1 MRIILLTQNETMFL
15 PSAIEYFIRRKPEYV
30 TIVGSLIL
38 SPSPFGEA
46 KSFIGKFI
54 NTINIFG
61 FKFTLIYGINYLYKK
76 IFKLDVFSIMKKF
89 NIPIIKVNNSINSQ
103 EYLKKISELK
113 PDLIISITGNQIF
126 KKPLLNIPQ
135 NGILNL
141 HTSLLPKYRGLMPTF
156 WALKNKEKETGVSV
170 FFVDE
175 GIDSGPILVQ
185 KKIKLGNI
193 TQWNLIKITKF
204 LGIEAI
210 IEGINIIKSS
220 NIKTIENNNKLSSYF
235 SFPSRKDVMDF
246 KMKGG
251 KFF

>member
-1 MRIILLTQNETMFL
+1 
-15 PSAIEYFIRRKPEYV
+15 
-30 TIVGSLIL
+30 
-38 SPSPFGEA
+38 
-46 KSFIGKFI
+46 
-54 NTINIFG
+54 
-61 FKFTLIYGINYLYKK
+61 
-76 IFKLDVFSIMKKF
+76 
-89 NIPIIKVNNSINSQ
+89 
-103 EYLKKISELK
+103 
-113 PDLIISITGNQIF
+113 
-126 KKPLLNIPQ
+126 
-135 NGILNL
+135 
-141 HTSLLPKYRGLMPTF
+141 MPTF
-156 WALKNKEKETGVSV
+156 WVLKNKEKETGVSV

-193 TQWNLIKITKF
+193 TQWNLIKMTKV